1 MTFAEVLLDLVT
13 ASIVALPLR
22 QFVEDVSAEVQ
33 APFIDEIF
41 HYPQLQRIL
50 SGDYTT
56 WDPKITTPPGL
67 YYLTAALAKVFGD
80 DGPGGCSLA
89 RARLFNFAGAVFIV
103 GLTVL
108 IRTRSRNGKTDPGF
122 SSAAILLNPLLS
134 IYYSLYYTDVWAT
147 VFVVAAYTIIVWR
160 PLNNFFIT
168 SSLASILMLLS
179 LTMRQTNIIWCAFLS
194 VILLDDMVIEEK
206 SRVIMNNPEEE
217 KKNTALAEDADV
229 PFHEL
234 VFDTL
239 SLYIKTALA
248 NVVSF
253 IPIALVF
260 AAFGT
265 FVYLNGGLALGD
277 KENHVL
283 VPHLAQ
289 MCYCMT
295 FLAVF
300 TVPLWLST
308 DFISSYVS
316 DNFLSLNGLIFN
328 AAWVPILF
336 IIVENFTIV
345 HPFLLADNRHYAF
358 YIVRHFILRSEH
370 ARLQLIPVYHVAFYA
385 IFKLLKNRVSSVIS
399 CAFFLLTAICVT
411 SSPLFE
417 PRYYIVP
424 YVFLR
429 LLSAPSTV
437 PLMPGMVAFRQ
448 YNTQIRYVLEIVW
461 LWMWTQALYVL
472 FLQFT
477 FPWPDLAEP
486 QRLVW

>member
-1 MTFAEVLLDLVT
+1 M
-13 ASIVALPLR
+13 
-22 QFVEDVSAEVQ
+22 
-33 APFIDEIF
+33 
-41 HYPQLQRIL
+41 
-50 SGDYTT
+50 
-56 WDPKITTPPGL
+56 
-67 YYLTAALAKVFGD
+67 
-80 DGPGGCSLA
+80 
-89 RARLFNFAGAVFIV
+89 
-103 GLTVL
+103 
-108 IRTRSRNGKTDPGF
+108 
-122 SSAAILLNPLLS
+122 
-134 IYYSLYYTDVWAT
+134 
-147 VFVVAAYTIIVWR
+147 
-160 PLNNFFIT
+160 
-168 SSLASILMLLS
+168 
-179 LTMRQTNIIWCAFLS
+179 
-194 VILLDDMVIEEK
+194 
-206 SRVIMNNPEEE
+206 
-217 KKNTALAEDADV
+217 

-239 SLYIKTALA
+239 SLYIKTALS

-308 DFISSYVS
+308 DFISSYIS